1 MVDDR
6 GGRFVGLDGL
16 RAGAGVEI
24 ERVEG
29 IDFGA
34 AFQITAGPIHGVG
47 TA

>member
-6 GGRFVGLDGL
+6 GGCFVGRDGL
-16 RAGAGVEI
+16 RAGAGVEV

-34 AFQITAGPIHGVG
+34 AFQIPAGPIRRME
-47 TA
+47 AA